1 MTAIGLNL
9 DWRGDL
15 FTALEECASW
25 ALGIGV
31 RRSRCYPYGKLSPV
45 AS

>member
-9 DWRGDL
+9 DWRGDR

-25 ALGIGV
+25 EV
-31 RRSRCYPYGKLSPV
+31 QDSRKKSADLRKI
-45 AS
+45 